1 MSDDDKEE
9 GLFKSLKNIENVQKG
24 LIGGDDRDKDKK
36 NQQSNN
42 NIDTKPPNVFNY
54 FESFSQETKDLMDE
68 IKDAVDEI
76 DAKNLLFI
84 GSNWKKFNF
93 NFLRMPI
100 NFLLAFYN
108 GDISLKEAKFLQKDL
123 YDQINQL
130 KFDYRPE
137 NAEEKEEIDKVLMH
151 ANVMLEY
158 RDKII
163 EAFTNGTF
171 SSEHLKESDN
181 AAYDYVLE
189 DVNNFIQKI
198 ESMAEE
204 INLSLFNEFFE
215 LSPVD
220 YARMLINP
228 KNPNEN

>member
-1 MSDDDKEE
+1 MRLMQKIFFLLVVI
-9 GLFKSLKNIENVQKG
+9 GKSL
-24 LIGGDDRDKDKK
+24 
-36 NQQSNN
+36 
-42 NIDTKPPNVFNY
+42 T
-54 FESFSQETKDLMDE
+54 
-68 IKDAVDEI
+68 
-76 DAKNLLFI
+76 
-84 GSNWKKFNF
+84 F

-108 GDISLKEAKFLQKDL
+108 GDISLKEAEFLQKDL

-204 INLSLFNEFFE
+204 INLSLSNEFFE

>member
-93 NFLRMPI
+93 
-100 NFLLAFYN
+100 
-108 GDISLKEAKFLQKDL
+108 
-123 YDQINQL
+123 
-130 KFDYRPE
+130 
-137 NAEEKEEIDKVLMH
+137 
-151 ANVMLEY
+151 
-158 RDKII
+158 
-163 EAFTNGTF
+163 
-171 SSEHLKESDN
+171 
-181 AAYDYVLE
+181 
-189 DVNNFIQKI
+189 
-198 ESMAEE
+198 
-204 INLSLFNEFFE
+204 
-215 LSPVD
+215 
-220 YARMLINP
+220 
-228 KNPNEN
+228 

>member
-42 NIDTKPPNVFNY
+42 NIDTKPPNVFSY

-108 GDISLKEAKFLQKDL
+108 GDISLKEAEFLQKDL

-137 NAEEKEEIDKVLMH
+137 NAEEKEEIDKGLMH
-151 ANVMLEY
+151 ANVM
-158 RDKII
+158 
-163 EAFTNGTF
+163 
-171 SSEHLKESDN
+171 
-181 AAYDYVLE
+181 
-189 DVNNFIQKI
+189 
-198 ESMAEE
+198 
-204 INLSLFNEFFE
+204 
-215 LSPVD
+215 
-220 YARMLINP
+220 
-228 KNPNEN
+228 